1 MKNCYLA
8 GKYIWLY
15 GIGLLLLAAMFG
27 SCGSTRS
34 IVYMQGK
41 FDTARL
47 SEVKISDPVIQK
59 RDLLSI
65 IVYSDNPQATSLYN
79 QSLIATA
86 SSGNSVEG
94 SGNGGTATSSG
105 MTSPATPGYE
115 VDIRGKIQFQGLG
128 TLYVGG
134 VKRNQLGCKPKSKL
148 QNYFKKPFY

>member
-94 SGNGGTATSSG
+94 SGNGGDPNSSG

-115 VDIRGKIQFQGLG
+115 VDIRGHLLNPG
-128 TLYVGG
+128 VEAPPPAGG
-134 VKRNQLGCKPKSKL
+134 KAP
-148 QNYFKKPFY
+148 PM